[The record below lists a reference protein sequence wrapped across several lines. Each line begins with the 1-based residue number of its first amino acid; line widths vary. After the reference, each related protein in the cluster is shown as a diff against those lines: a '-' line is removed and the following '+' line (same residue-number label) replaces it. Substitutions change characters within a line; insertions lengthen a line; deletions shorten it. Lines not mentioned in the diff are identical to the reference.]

1 MLLAACRQPPPPPLT
16 HTHSRVLPPPACLPA
31 CLPATPSQERF
42 QSLGQAFYRGADA
55 CVLVYDVQSV
65 ATFDKLEA
73 LREQFIRGAD
83 VADPAD
89 FPFIVLGNKVD
100 VDAKRHAVD
109 QNKVKAWCESKGNI
123 PHFLVRRLR
132 ARGAR
137 RAPARS
143 ALSRRPPFPHP
154 HLLPRSTRRRR

>member
-1 MLLAACRQPPPPPLT
+1 
-16 HTHSRVLPPPACLPA
+16 
-31 CLPATPSQERF
+31 
-42 QSLGQAFYRGADA
+42 
-55 CVLVYDVQSV
+55 VLVYDVQSV

-132 ARGAR
+132 ARARRLGAR
-137 RAPARS
+137 WRGARS
-143 ALSRRPPFPHP
+143 HCAPPPPTLPLHP
-154 HLLPRSTRRRR
+154 PPQVSAKDGTNVEQGFLTVVTAAAKRIKHEEPILPETVRLDMTRKEKEGCAC